1 MIKKSVHRDHEAANL
16 LACLDDLYRNELM
29 GEEERLELRDRIKW
43 IRRKVETTAETV
55 DTHFSGLERMDG

>member
-16 LACLDDLYRNELM
+16 LVCLEDLYRNELM
-29 GEEERLELRDRIKW
+29 GEEERLELRDLIKW